1 MKTVIM
7 AGGKGTR
14 VKSVSKEIP
23 KSLLKLNG
31 KPVLQ
36 HQLECLKREGLT
48 EIILCLGYMSDS
60 IINFLKDKD
69 NFGMNISF
77 VIEPKLMGTAGSLR
91 LIPNLNSDFILIY
104 GDIIFDIYF
113 KKFIDYHYE
122 KGGIAS
128 LLIHPNDHPYDSDLV
143 QVDENGR
150 VESFLMKNENKAL
163 YSNNVNSGLFIL
175 NTDIIKHIPRS
186 KVDLVNDVF
195 PKVLQSKMNLYGYPS
210 SEYVKDMGTPSRMK
224 EIEEFLMSE
233 KIHSKNLRNPQPAVF
248 LDRVINKEVDQL
260 IDINKFELLDGVT
273 EAIRLLNN
281 SDYLSIVVTNQPSV
295 AKGFCNLETI
305 ESINRFMET
314 LLGNEGLKLDSIYF
328 CPHHPERGFPGE
340 NKKYKIDCNCR
351 KPKIG
356 LFESAK
362 SSFNID
368 YSKSYIVGD
377 RTSDIMAGKN
387 AGISSILVRTGY
399 GGRDAAYQVNPDY
412 TAENLK
418 DAVSNI
424 ILNR

>member
-1 MKTVIM
+1 MTK
-7 AGGKGTR
+7 
-14 VKSVSKEIP
+14 
-23 KSLLKLNG
+23 
-31 KPVLQ
+31 
-36 HQLECLKREGLT
+36 C
-48 EIILCLGYMSDS
+48 
-60 IINFLKDKD
+60 
-69 NFGMNISF
+69 
-77 VIEPKLMGTAGSLR
+77 
-91 LIPNLNSDFILIY
+91 
-104 GDIIFDIYF
+104 
-113 KKFIDYHYE
+113 
-122 KGGIAS
+122 
-128 LLIHPNDHPYDSDLV
+128 
-143 QVDENGR
+143 
-150 VESFLMKNENKAL
+150 
-163 YSNNVNSGLFIL
+163 
-175 NTDIIKHIPRS
+175 
-186 KVDLVNDVF
+186 
-195 PKVLQSKMNLYGYPS
+195 
-210 SEYVKDMGTPSRMK
+210 
-224 EIEEFLMSE
+224 
-233 KIHSKNLRNPQPAVF
+233 VF
-248 LDRVINKEVDQL
+248 LDRDGVINKEVDQL

-399 GGRDAAYQVNPDY
+399 GGRDEAYQVNPDY